1 MVFRFLLILFLTLPW
16 FALAATS
23 SECESALKTLF
34 AEKVPKEKASE
45 FLKLQGDLTLH
56 RLAWAYL
63 KAQKSDQGQSLENVE
78 RTILTL
84 LDEKYTSRDPEFIKA
99 RDAFESQPLSRAALA
114 DIAPYLKDVLS
125 HEFGKEAEPF
135 VLNASDLK
143 LLHALGK
150 FEKKSAT
157 DGKYDSRMLARK
169 SPEGMLNFAT
179 LINASYK
186 TQTTP
191 TEDALGVEVK
201 LSGIEKTISGMQKR
215 INDFVK
221 NIQVPDQCLDQ
232 TLCQPM
238 DMAELFNQNE
248 NIQHI
253 FWSSLEDKLLSDNLL
268 IDNLT
273 YGELWLKVGS
283 VSSSPVSSTV
293 PQRQTVI
300 GNKTK
305 VSPVTPLKTYYT
317 SSTGLLIDDP
327 VAIIVKDGSDRKN
340 QDWKGYQKPYLEAM
354 SDAILNDDKTFTVDG
369 KIFSRKTGRQLTQ
382 DQALALLPPQARED
396 LKKNLKYS
404 NPKLMVKQITAKIN
418 GDKSFIH
425 DGYLYNLD
433 GKMISPEWFIANE
446 INQKKGTK
454 YDPSRYKG
462 MDHGYLVA
470 RANSLIND
478 KPHFVHKGQVY
489 DSESGRNMSS
499 PFRSVA
505 STTDV
510 KIDKQRRVQ
519 YQNLSDKETI
529 VNFHRDNPK
538 KDGCQ
543 HYAIVDK
550 KNATMSVYT
559 LAGVQVFSTEIL
571 LGKKV
576 SDAKTRWTDY
586 DDREQLASGTTG
598 AGAFTIGQPKSND
611 YLKQTYSNNILQVE
625 GQKVFAI
632 HQVPNN
638 LKGRYSAFGTGNP
651 MDRRVSGGCV
661 NLKQSDFNTLETWIK
676 PTCKVYV
683 LPEEP
688 SHSFVVKD
696 GELKFLPSTAVAN
709 ANLYNYSTT
718 KSSYHPIDIK
728 IVNQNGK
735 TADSV
740 PFVNALE
747 DEKSKLMKL
756 FNLSNDDYNDLAS
769 VAYGIMGNESDF
781 GRSTKYWIKEH
792 DQGDVILA
800 KAAKRLIHGQNP
812 FDASVLNTSRGFTQ
826 IKDLPSGEWKK
837 SYPGINKDTL
847 GEPKNSAVAT
857 MAYLVDAVKVLKNV
871 AKENS
876 QDSKKVKITKEN
888 LVDYLGYIYQGRKG
902 ALKSAEDPANA
913 DFNTYVQK
921 LRKNMSYIEIAQKIE

>member
-1 MVFRFLLILFLTLPW
+1 MLCRLLVLFLLLIPCV
-16 FALAATS
+16 ALSGPSA
-23 SECESALKTLF
+23 ECESALKTLF
-34 AEKVPKEKASE
+34 AEKIPQDKASE

-63 KAQKSDQGQSLENVE
+63 KAQKSDQGQTLENVE
-78 RTILTL
+78 RTILSL
-84 LDEKYTSRDPEFIKA
+84 LDEKYTHRDPEFIQA
-99 RDAFESQPLSRAALA
+99 RDAFEAQPLSRATIA
-114 DIAPYLKDVLS
+114 DIAPYLKEVLS

-143 LLHALGK
+143 LLHAIGK
-150 FEKKSAT
+150 FEKKSAIN
-157 DGKYDSRMLARK
+157 GKYDSRMLARK

-186 TQTTP
+186 TKTTP
-191 TEDALGVEVK
+191 TEDALNVEIK
-201 LSGIEKTISGMQKR
+201 LNGIEKTISGMQKR
-215 INDFVK
+215 INDFIK
-221 NIQVPDQCLDQ
+221 KIQVPDQCLDQ
-232 TLCQPM
+232 TLCTPL
-238 DMAELFNQNE
+238 DMGELFNQSE
-248 NIQHI
+248 AIQNI

-273 YGELWLKVGS
+273 YGELWLKAGS
-283 VSSSPVSSTV
+283 VSSSPASSTV

-327 VAIIVKDGSDRKN
+327 VAIIVKDGSNRKS
-340 QDWKGYQKPYLEAM
+340 QDWKDYQKPYLEAM

-369 KIFSRKTGRQLTQ
+369 KIFSRKTGRQLSQ
-382 DQALALLPPQARED
+382 DQALALLPPEARGE

-404 NPKLMVKQITAKIN
+404 NPKLMAKQITAKIN

-425 DGYLYNLD
+425 EGYLYNLD
-433 GKMISPEWFIANE
+433 GKVISPEWFIAHE

-454 YDPSRYKG
+454 YDPDRYKG

-478 KPHFVHKGQVY
+478 KPHFVHQGQVY
-489 DSESGRNMSS
+489 DSESGRNLSS
-499 PFRSVA
+499 PFRSYA
-505 STTDV
+505 SSQDV

-519 YQNLSDKETI
+519 YQNLSDQETI
-529 VNFHRDNPK
+529 INFHRDNPK

-550 KNATMSVYT
+550 KNAKMSVFT

-598 AGAFTIGQPKSND
+598 AGAYTIGQPKSND

-638 LKGRYSAFGTGNP
+638 LKGRYSAFGTDNP

-661 NLKQSDFNTLETWIK
+661 NLKQSDFKTLETWIK

-688 SHSFVVKD
+688 SNKFVVKD
-696 GELKFLPSTAVAN
+696 GELKFLPTSSVAN
-709 ANLYNYSTT
+709 AHLYNYSPT
-718 KSSYHPIDIK
+718 KSNFHPIDIK
-728 IVNQNGK
+728 IVNQNGR
-735 TADSV
+735 TEDSV
-740 PFVNALE
+740 PFVKALE

-792 DQGDVILA
+792 DQLDVIKL
-800 KAAKRLIHGQNP
+800 KALKRLVNGQNP

-826 IKDLPSGEWKK
+826 IKDLPDGEWKK
-837 SYPGINKDTL
+837 SYPDISKGSL
-847 GEPKNSAVAT
+847 GDPKNSAVAT
-857 MAYLVDAVKVLKNV
+857 IAYLVDAVKVLKNV
-871 AKENS
+871 AKENA
-876 QDSKKVKITKEN
+876 QDPKKVKITKEN

-902 ALKSAEDPANA
+902 SLKSADDPANA